1 MSNKAGVKKVK
12 MATTP
17 APALVP
23 RLRFPEFRGAGDWG
37 IVKLKQLA
45 KRVVARNVQEAVSR
59 VLTNSAEYGVI
70 DQRDYFDKDIA
81 NKSNLGGY
89 YIVEEG
95 DYVYNPRISEMAP
108 VGPTSKNNIGTGVMS
123 PLYTVFRFH
132 NRDNGFY
139 AHYFASSH
147 WHRYLREVSNSGA
160 RHDRMAVSSG
170 EFFDMPVP
178 APQEKEQQKITDC
191 LSSLDEVITLESQKL
206 EALKVHKKGLMQQLF
221 PAEGETVPKLRF
233 PEFRGAEGWEER
245 QLGDLSRVV
254 RGASPRPI
262 QDHVTTDPD
271 GLPWLRIGDVSDDA
285 KYITK
290 TEQRI
295 RVDSIDKTREVH
307 PNDLI
312 LSNSMSFGRPYI
324 LKISACIHDGWIAV
338 STIDRSV
345 SSVYLYYFML
355 AAPSQSYFR
364 DLAAGSGVQN
374 LNSDIVKRLQV
385 FVPDLPEQTRIVGCL
400 SSLDEAITLESQ
412 KLDALK
418 NHKYGLMQ
426 QLFPSAEV

>member
-1 MSNKAGVKKVK
+1 MSNKAGAKKAKGAETVGLVPRLRFPEFRGAGEWLHK
-12 MATTP
+12 NLEDIARFFKGRGISKSDIDAHGEIPCIRYGELYTTYGEVIKAVVSKTRLPLPSLFLSQKYDVLIPSSGETRIDIARAACVLINGVALGGDLNVLRSQENGVFLSYLLNGVCKKTMAKRAQGDTVVHLYPRHIELLPILIPDRQEQQKIADCLSSLDEVITLESQKLEALKVHKKGLMQQLFP
-17 APALVP
+17 AEGETVP

-37 IVKLKQLA
+37 IEKLKRLA
-45 KRVVARNVQEAVSR
+45 TRVVARNVQEAVSR

-178 APQEKEQQKITDC
+178 APQEKEQQKIADC
-191 LSSLDEVITLESQKL
+191 LSFLDEVITLESKKL

-221 PAEGETVPKLRF
+221 PSA
-233 PEFRGAEGWEER
+233 
-245 QLGDLSRVV
+245 
-254 RGASPRPI
+254 
-262 QDHVTTDPD
+262 
-271 GLPWLRIGDVSDDA
+271 DV
-285 KYITK
+285 
-290 TEQRI
+290 
-295 RVDSIDKTREVH
+295 
-307 PNDLI
+307 
-312 LSNSMSFGRPYI
+312 
-324 LKISACIHDGWIAV
+324 
-338 STIDRSV
+338 
-345 SSVYLYYFML
+345 
-355 AAPSQSYFR
+355 
-364 DLAAGSGVQN
+364 
-374 LNSDIVKRLQV
+374 
-385 FVPDLPEQTRIVGCL
+385 
-400 SSLDEAITLESQ
+400 
-412 KLDALK
+412 
-418 NHKYGLMQ
+418 
-426 QLFPSAEV
+426 